1 MNLQRTILATFV
13 AATFSL
19 SLTAAE
25 IEIPSLTPLG
35 KDLTA
40 KVATEPGERVAWL
53 ADAGSTVIKC
63 GDGRAHVWAT
73 PGTHEIKAIVVPVGD
88 ADPIILSATYSVGDA
103 PPTPPVVVKT
113 LAELAGDK
121 AAILVEIVADGRGGL
136 DQFQTVAQLQK
147 YFTVAYDMVNI
158 PQTHPAAIEIKKRID
173 SAGSGSLA
181 DAKVRQSIEAALAK
195 IASDLGQ
202 VPPGPTPPPITEGKR
217 LVVVLHEVD
226 DQSSAFANLKVSTAN
241 NSAAAK
247 YFRDKGHTVQFLE
260 EEQKGADGQP
270 YPLVE
275 QLKALNVGVPAIFV
289 LDPATKAVIYKQ
301 KLEPGVTAD
310 NLVEYTKRGGG

>member
-1 MNLQRTILATFV
+1 MNPTRFLLAAFSV
-13 AATFSL
+13 AITSL
-19 SLTAAE
+19 SLAAE

-35 KDLTA
+35 KELSA
-40 KVATEPGERVAWL
+40 KVAVETGERVAWL
-53 ADAGSTVIKC
+53 ADAGSTVVKS
-63 GDGRAHVWAT
+63 GDGRAYIWAT
-73 PGTHEIKAIVVPVGD
+73 PGTHEIKAILVPAGD

-121 AAILVEIVADGRGGL
+121 AAILAEIVADGRGGL

-147 YFTVAYDMVNI
+147 YFTVAYDMVKI
-158 PQTHPAAIEIKKRID
+158 PQTHPAAIEIKRRID
-173 SAGSGSLA
+173 SAGSGSLS

-195 IASDLGQ
+195 IASDLGTK
-202 VPPGPTPPPITEGKR
+202 PPGPTPPPVVEGKR
-217 LVVVLHEVD
+217 LVIVLHEVD
-226 DQSSAFANLKVSTAN
+226 DQSAAFANLKISTVN
-241 NSAAAK
+241 NSPAAK
-247 YFRDKGHTVQFLE
+247 YFRDNGHTVQFLE

-275 QLKALNVGVPAIFV
+275 QLKALNVGVPAVFI
-289 LDPATKAVIYKQ
+289 LDPATKAVTYKQ

-310 NLVEYTKRGGG
+310 NLVEFTKRGGG

>member
-1 MNLQRTILATFV
+1 MNPTRFLFAAFSV
-13 AATFSL
+13 AITSL
-19 SLTAAE
+19 SLAAE

-35 KDLTA
+35 KELSA
-40 KVATEPGERVAWL
+40 KVATETGERVAWL
-53 ADAGSTVIKC
+53 ADAGSSVVKC
-63 GDGRAHVWAT
+63 GDGRAYVWAT
-73 PGTHEIKAIVVPVGD
+73 PGTHEIKAILIPAGD
-88 ADPIILSATYSVGDA
+88 ADPIILSATYAVGDA

-121 AAILVEIVADGRGGL
+121 AAILSEIVADGRGGL

-147 YFTVAYDMVNI
+147 YFTVAYDMVKI

-173 SAGSGSLA
+173 SAGSGSLS

-195 IASDLGQ
+195 IASDLGTK
-202 VPPGPTPPPITEGKR
+202 PPGPTPPPVVEGKR
-217 LVVVLHEVD
+217 LVIVLHEVD
-226 DQSSAFANLKVSTAN
+226 DQSAAFANLKVSTVN

-247 YFRDKGHTVQFLE
+247 YFRDNGHTVQFLE

-275 QLKALNVGVPAIFV
+275 QLKALNVGVPAVFI